1 MDRVKTKEK
10 EKLTIAEAIENLSS
24 IAEMEIDEKTPI
36 GLLQDKK
43 LTTREEDFTY
53 KEIEWLFPE
62 VPQNFIDNIKPTYR
76 VVLEYLKE
84 MYHNPETDWEN
95 EKTIHGIQ
103 SVMNLVGDAA
113 NKIKEYFAL
122 FHQNVDFTQTE
133 EFQAVENFFREFIL
147 KKIPQIEGKEAWEK
161 DWDKNK
167 KALLFDVEKR
177 GLKDFES
184 ITKDED
190 YELLY
195 IRDEN
200 DASFLTG
207 ELVQNLKLY
216 ARLESEKE
224 EKEDPFIMLKK
235 LHRRDIQISSRQ
247 ILNMLEK
254 EIHEFYKF
262 QFNCVKNRLAG
273 AVNKSIMALMLAANP
288 GNLNKMKSCRNY
300 FEDFQT
306 FLREGFHSEEYRKV
320 ITKTE
325 EKKDANIIFLVRL
338 LNKISYSLFNR
349 FGGVKEEFIGFVH
362 YLKRKGQSKEKLEK
376 ASLWSFLEE
385 TDDNIHSFL
394 NKFSNATLSKIL
406 EVLRLEEEKVV
417 AFDPIIQGNIPERL
431 YDISKKGV
439 LRLPCPT
446 KQEIISKADIVEEFL
461 GFLRVLKEE
470 KKSHLLINLQDRLS
484 WRENARSKALE
495 DLEQNSESSS
505 AISVVS
511 LSKDS
516 SFYHQND
523 NYFAFTNGFRFIDE
537 FKKLLLNN
545 EEGFFIPARLKTK
558 ELTAFVD
565 DCLNTIY
572 NFFFLEKADL
582 SRQERLDFIEIFYH
596 FFILKLIE
604 MTNPMSIS
612 FTSKDAIDS
621 SSILNASFYSF
632 VKLLNKS
639 HIGKED
645 EDYLLWLI
653 YTPAFLIR
661 NRAVNSTALIRLLSA
676 LAFFDAHKDGCRQKF
691 SHLFEKSFFNSLEI
705 HPEK

>member
-10 EKLTIAEAIENLSS
+10 ENLSIAEAIENLSS

-84 MYHNPETDWEN
+84 IYHNPETDWEN

-147 KKIPQIEGKEAWEK
+147 KKIPQVEGKEAWEK

-167 KALLFDVEKR
+167 KALLFDVEKS

-195 IRDEN
+195 IRDES
-200 DASFLTG
+200 DASFLTA

-216 ARLESEKE
+216 ARLESEKK
-224 EKEDPFIMLKK
+224 EKEDPFIMLRK
-235 LHRRDIQISSRQ
+235 LNRRDIQISSRQ

-254 EIHEFYKF
+254 EIQEFYKF

-273 AVNKSIMALMLAANP
+273 AINKSIMALMLAANP
-288 GNLNKMKSCRNY
+288 NNLNKMKSCQNY
-300 FEDFQT
+300 FENFQA
-306 FLREGFHSEEYRKV
+306 FLRQGFHSEEYRKV

-325 EKKDANIIFLVRL
+325 EKKDSNIIFLVRL

-349 FGGVKEEFIGFVH
+349 LGGVKEEFIGFIH
-362 YLKRKGQSKEKLEK
+362 YLKRKGQDKEKLER
-376 ASLWSFLEE
+376 ASFWSFLEE

-394 NKFSNATLSKIL
+394 NKFSNATLSKVL
-406 EVLRLEEEKVV
+406 DVLRLEEEKAV
-417 AFDPIIQGNIPERL
+417 AFDPLMQGNIPERL
-431 YDISKKGV
+431 YDISKRKV

-446 KQEIISKADIVEEFL
+446 KQAIISKADIVEEFL

-495 DLEQNSESSS
+495 DIEQNSESPS

-545 EEGFFIPARLKTK
+545 EEGFFIPAKLKTK
-558 ELTAFVD
+558 DMEAFVD

-604 MTNPMSIS
+604 MTNPASIS

-621 SSILNASFYSF
+621 SSVLNASFYSF
-632 VKLLNKS
+632 IKLLNKS

-645 EDYLLWLI
+645 EDYILWLI
-653 YTPAFLIR
+653 YTPAFLVR
-661 NRAVNSTALIRLLSA
+661 NRAVNSTGLIRLLSA
-676 LAFFDAHKDGCRQKF
+676 MAFFDAHKDGCRQKF